1 MNNYF
6 LSENK
11 KAIISGS
18 LAGAVGYCSTLPLDY
33 IKQHMQNNKS
43 FSSIIQNTKPK
54 TYFNGGLIGLTTIA
68 PQMAIKYFCF
78 HNFNKILDNKQ
89 LSAFCAGIVDGA
101 FLGPILAIQSFKQM
115 EITKK
120 NINYIDIIKKNY
132 VYLMIPMALRNGV
145 YTCSVL
151 GGYFYIKNNLM
162 DNKDTN
168 FIQNFCIASALNIPG
183 TILSSPFD
191 VVRARYNNNLINNNN
206 KNNKLSLF
214 NLTKSIY
221 KEGKLKAFYRGYS
234 SLYINFALRFPL
246 TFALQF
252 EILKILIV

>member
-6 LSENK
+6 LSENT

-18 LAGAVGYCSTLPLDY
+18 IAGAIGYCSTLPLDY

-43 FSSIIQNTKPK
+43 LHTIIQNTKPRY
-54 TYFNGGLIGLTTIA
+54 YFNGGLIGLTTIA

-78 HNFNKILDNKQ
+78 HNFNKIFDNKQ
-89 LSAFCAGIVDGA
+89 ASAFCAGIIDGA

-115 EITKK
+115 ETTKK

-132 VYLMIPMALRNGV
+132 VSLMIPMALRNGV

-151 GGYFYIKNNLM
+151 GGYFYIKNNFIK
-162 DNKDTN
+162 KDVN
-168 FIQNFCIASALNIPG
+168 FIHNFLIASALNIPG

-191 VVRARYNNNLINNNN
+191 VIRARYTNNLVNSNNN
-206 KNNKLSLF
+206 KNNLSLF

-221 KEGKLKAFYRGYS
+221 KEGKIKAFYRGYP

-252 EILKILIV
+252 EILKILN

>member
-1 MNNYF
+1 MSNYS
-6 LSENK
+6 LSDNS

-18 LAGAVGYCSTLPLDY
+18 IAGAIGYCSTLPLDY

-43 FSSIIQNTKPK
+43 FSSIIQNTKPRY
-54 TYFNGGLIGLTTIA
+54 YFNGGLIGLTTIA
-68 PQMAIKYFCF
+68 PQMAIKYCCF
-78 HNFNKILDNKQ
+78 HNFNKIFDHKQ

-115 EITKK
+115 ETSIKK

-132 VYLMIPMALRNGV
+132 VSLMIPMALRNGV
-145 YTCSVL
+145 YTSSVL
-151 GGYFYIKNNLM
+151 GGYFYIKNNFM
-162 DNKDTN
+162 DNKGTN

-191 VVRARYNNNLINNNN
+191 VIRARYTNNLINNNN
-206 KNNKLSLF
+206 NKNNLSLF

-221 KEGKLKAFYRGYS
+221 KEGNIKAFYRGYP

-252 EILKILIV
+252 EISKLL

>member
-1 MNNYF
+1 MSNYS
-6 LSENK
+6 LTDNS

-18 LAGAVGYCSTLPLDY
+18 IAGAIGYCSTLPLDY

-43 FSSIIQNTKPK
+43 FSSIIQNTKPRY
-54 TYFNGGLIGLTTIA
+54 YFNGGLIGLTTIA

-78 HNFNKILDNKQ
+78 HNFNKIFDNKQ
-89 LSAFCAGIVDGA
+89 ISAFCAGIIDGA

-115 EITKK
+115 ETIKK

-132 VYLMIPMALRNGV
+132 VSLMIPMALRNGV
-145 YTCSVL
+145 YTSSVL
-151 GGYFYIKNNLM
+151 GGYFYIKSNFM
-162 DNKDTN
+162 DNKNTN
-168 FIQNFCIASALNIPG
+168 FIHNFCIASALNIPG

-191 VVRARYNNNLINNNN
+191 VIRARYTNNLVNSNNN
-206 KNNKLSLF
+206 KNNLSLF

-252 EILKILIV
+252 EIVKLL

>member
-6 LSENK
+6 LSENA

-18 LAGAVGYCSTLPLDY
+18 FAGAFGYCSTLPLDY

-43 FSSIIQNTKPK
+43 FSLIIQNTKPRC
-54 TYFNGGLIGLTTIA
+54 YFNGGLIGLSTIA

-78 HNFNKILDNKQ
+78 NNFNKIFDNKQ
-89 LSAFCAGIVDGA
+89 FSAFCAGIVDGA
-101 FLGPILAIQSFKQM
+101 FLGPTLAIQSFKQM
-115 EITKK
+115 ETSIKN

-132 VYLMIPMALRNGV
+132 VSLMIPMALRNGV
-145 YTCSVL
+145 YTSSVL
-151 GGYFYIKNNLM
+151 GGYFYIKSNFM

-191 VVRARYNNNLINNNN
+191 VVRARYTNNLVNYNSNNNN
-206 KNNKLSLF
+206 LF

-221 KEGKLKAFYRGYS
+221 NEGKLKAFYRGYP

-252 EILKILIV
+252 EILNLL

>member
-6 LSENK
+6 LSDNS

-18 LAGAVGYCSTLPLDY
+18 VAGAVGYCSTLPLDY

-43 FSSIIQNTKPK
+43 FTSIIQNTKPRY
-54 TYFNGGLIGLTTIA
+54 YFNGGLIGLTTIA

-78 HNFNKILDNKQ
+78 HNFIKIFDNKQ
-89 LSAFCAGIVDGA
+89 FSAFCAGIVDGA

-115 EITKK
+115 TIIKK
-120 NINYIDIIKKNY
+120 NINYINIVKKNY
-132 VYLMIPMALRNGV
+132 VSLMIPMALRNGI
-145 YTCSVL
+145 YTSSVL
-151 GGYFYIKNNLM
+151 GGYFYIKNNFLEEK
-162 DNKDTN
+162 NTN

-191 VVRARYNNNLINNNN
+191 VVRAKHTNNLVNNNN
-206 KNNKLSLF
+206 ITLF

-221 KEGKLKAFYRGYS
+221 NEGKLKAFYRGYP
-234 SLYINFALRFPL
+234 SLYVNFALRFPL

-252 EILKILIV
+252 EILALLH

>member
-1 MNNYF
+1 MNNYY
-6 LSENK
+6 LSDNSK
-11 KAIISGS
+11 VIISGS
-18 LAGAVGYCSTLPLDY
+18 IAGAVGYCSTLPLDY

-43 FSSIIQNTKPK
+43 LHTIIQNTKPRS
-54 TYFNGGLIGLTTIA
+54 YFNGGLIGLTTIA

-78 HNFNKILDNKQ
+78 HNFNKNFDNKQ

-101 FLGPILAIQSFKQM
+101 FLGPILAVQSFKQM
-115 EITKK
+115 ETTKK

-132 VYLMIPMALRNGV
+132 ISLMIPMALRNGV

-162 DNKDTN
+162 DNMETN
-168 FIQNFCIASALNIPG
+168 FIKNFCIASALNIPG

-191 VVRARYNNNLINNNN
+191 VIRAKQTNNIVNNN
-206 KNNKLSLF
+206 KISLLNLS
-214 NLTKSIY
+214 KSIY
-221 KEGKLKAFYRGYS
+221 KEGKLNAFYRGYP

-252 EILKILIV
+252 EIIKILG

>member
-1 MNNYF
+1 MNNYY
-6 LSENK
+6 LSDNS

-18 LAGAVGYCSTLPLDY
+18 LAGVVGYCSTLPLDY

-43 FSSIIQNTKPK
+43 LDSIIKNTKPRS
-54 TYFNGGLIGLTTIA
+54 YFNGGFIGLTTIA

-78 HNFNKILDNKQ
+78 HNFNKTFDNKQ
-89 LSAFCAGIVDGA
+89 LSAFSAGVVDGA

-115 EITKK
+115 ETTKK

-132 VYLMIPMALRNGV
+132 VSLMIPMALRNGV

-151 GGYFYIKNNLM
+151 GGYFYIKNNFIK
-162 DNKDTN
+162 KDTN
-168 FIQNFCIASALNIPG
+168 FIQNFFIASALNIPG

-191 VVRARYNNNLINNNN
+191 VVRARYTNNLLNN
-206 KNNKLSLF
+206 NNKLSLF

-221 KEGKLKAFYRGYS
+221 KEGKIKAFYRGYS

-252 EILKILIV
+252 EILKVL

>member
-1 MNNYF
+1 MNNYS
-6 LSENK
+6 LSDNS

-18 LAGAVGYCSTLPLDY
+18 AAGAIGYCSTLPLDY

-43 FSSIIQNTKPK
+43 LDSIIKNTKLRF
-54 TYFNGGLIGLTTIA
+54 YFNGGFIGLTTIA

-78 HNFNKILDNKQ
+78 HNFNKTFDNKQ
-89 LSAFCAGIVDGA
+89 LSAFSAGVVDGA

-115 EITKK
+115 ETTKK
-120 NINYIDIIKKNY
+120 NINYINIIKKNY
-132 VYLMIPMALRNGV
+132 VSLMIPMALRNGV

-151 GGYFYIKNNLM
+151 GGYFYIK
-162 DNKDTN
+162 DNFIKKDTN
-168 FIQNFCIASALNIPG
+168 FIQNFFIASSLNIPG

-191 VVRARYNNNLINNNN
+191 VVRARYTNNLLNNNN
-206 KNNKLSLF
+206 NNKLSLF

-221 KEGKLKAFYRGYS
+221 KEGKLKAFYRGYP

-252 EILKILIV
+252 EILKIL

>member
-1 MNNYF
+1 MSNYS
-6 LSENK
+6 LSDNS

-43 FSSIIQNTKPK
+43 FSTIIQNTKPRY
-54 TYFNGGLIGLTTIA
+54 YFNGGLIGLTTIA

-78 HNFNKILDNKQ
+78 HNFNKIFDNKQ
-89 LSAFCAGIVDGA
+89 LSAFCAGIIDGA

-115 EITKK
+115 ETTKK

-132 VYLMIPMALRNGV
+132 VSLMIPMALRNGV
-145 YTCSVL
+145 YTSSVL
-151 GGYFYIKNNLM
+151 GGYFYIKNNFIK
-162 DNKDTN
+162 KDVN
-168 FIQNFCIASALNIPG
+168 FIHNFLIASVLNIPG

-191 VVRARYNNNLINNNN
+191 VIRARYTNNLVNSNN
-206 KNNKLSLF
+206 KSNLSLF

-221 KEGKLKAFYRGYS
+221 KEGKIKSFYKGYP

-252 EILKILIV
+252 EILQLLI